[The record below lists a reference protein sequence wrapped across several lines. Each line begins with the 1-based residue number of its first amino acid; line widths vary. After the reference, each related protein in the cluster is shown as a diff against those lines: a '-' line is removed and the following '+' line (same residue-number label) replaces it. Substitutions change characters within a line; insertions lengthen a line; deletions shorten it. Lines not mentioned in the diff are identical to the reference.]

1 MARVLAISSQVARG
15 HVGLSAIVPA
25 LERLGHEVWALPTVL
40 LSNHPGHPHSA
51 GTRIEAAVL
60 QRMVDALDENGWL
73 GEVDAMITGYLPS
86 VAHVAFAAEAVAR
99 LRERRPGLGYL
110 CDPVSG
116 DDPGGLY
123 IGSEAAAALRDVL
136 VARAD
141 VVTPNRFELAYLS
154 GRVVGD
160 AASAALAARALGAA
174 TVLATSLD
182 GRDQGEQA
190 NLIIAGEGA
199 FVSRVPVRADVPHGS
214 GDLMAGLLLGY
225 LLAGSGPVDALG
237 RATAVVD
244 LVLAASEGAD
254 ELRLQPGSEAW
265 GDVAPWPVEVLADG

>member
-1 MARVLAISSQVARG
+1 LARVLAISSQVARG

-73 GEVDAMITGYLPS
+73 GEVDAMITGYLPG
-86 VAHVAFAAEAVAR
+86 VAHVAFAAETAAR
-99 LRERRPGLGYL
+99 LRAKRPGLIYL

-123 IGSEAAAALRDVL
+123 IESEAAAALRDAL

-154 GRVVGD
+154 GRVVAD
-160 AASAALAARALGAA
+160 PASAALAARALGVAK
-174 TVLATSLD
+174 VLATSLD
-182 GRDQGEQA
+182 GRDQGERA
-190 NLIIAGEGA
+190 NLMVAGESA
-199 FVSRVPVRADVPHGS
+199 FVSRVPMRANVPHGT

-225 LLAGSGPVDALG
+225 LLDGRNPGDALG

-244 LVLAASEGAD
+244 RVLAASEGAD
-254 ELRLQPGSEAW
+254 ELRLEPQSGTW
-265 GDVAPWPVEVLADG
+265 GEVAAWPVEASSDG